1 MIPLKTVK
9 KSFFLVYIKMP
20 NINQN
25 IRIEGIN
32 KEISLL
38 QSRLDINKK
47 SLKQFKN
54 RLMQIKR
61 IQLQRKNLS
70 EAEKYI

>member
-1 MIPLKTVK
+1 MIPVKTIK
-9 KSFFLVYIKMP
+9 KIFFLVYIKMP

-38 QSRLDINKK
+38 QDRLDINKK

>member
-1 MIPLKTVK
+1 
-9 KSFFLVYIKMP
+9 MP

-38 QSRLDINKK
+38 QDRLDINKK
-47 SLKQFKN
+47 GLKQFKN

>member
-1 MIPLKTVK
+1 MIPVKTIK
-9 KSFFLVYIKMP
+9 KFFFLVYIKMP

>member
-1 MIPLKTVK
+1 
-9 KSFFLVYIKMP
+9 MP

>member
-1 MIPLKTVK
+1 
-9 KSFFLVYIKMP
+9 MP

-38 QSRLDINKK
+38 QDRLDINKK

-61 IQLQRKNLS
+61 IPLQRKNLS

>member
-1 MIPLKTVK
+1 
-9 KSFFLVYIKMP
+9 MP

-32 KEISLL
+32 IEISLL
-38 QSRLDINKK
+38 QDRLDINKK